1 MKEITHYQLIGATY
15 KQMTRVISKLIVDGY
30 QPFGSP
36 MMGDNYFFYQTMV
49 KYKEDENVDWIKQT
63 QTKLTVKPIV
73 EPIGIIV
80 WLTASHY

>member
-49 KYKEDENVDWIKQT
+49 KYKEDKNVD
-63 QTKLTVKPIV
+63 
-73 EPIGIIV
+73 
-80 WLTASHY
+80 